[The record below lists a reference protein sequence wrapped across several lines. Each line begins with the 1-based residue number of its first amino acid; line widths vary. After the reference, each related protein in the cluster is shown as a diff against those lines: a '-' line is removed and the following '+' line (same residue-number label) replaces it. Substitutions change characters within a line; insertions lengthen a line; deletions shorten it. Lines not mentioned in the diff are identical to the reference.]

1 MGAGGN
7 ILSTIFMA
15 IGISILVFTIR
26 LYNYTKENPFT
37 ENLPKTME
45 ERKQLYFIES
55 SLYQIQQLSSYKK
68 QCICENQVL
77 NDFCTEEQIKSGC
90 KDLTLNPQS
99 NKKLFLRFLMDQG
112 KCNEYRSKIL
122 DTTMTENF
130 NQVFTLNFDMIHKMA
145 LGLLIL
151 LIIALC
157 IFGLL
162 IISGLF
168 SICCGEAALVILL
181 PFMPCIIVYALGS
194 GITELVLFII
204 LCVNYG
210 NGDISEYVEFLD
222 CAGVN
227 KAAFEKYSVIKDV
240 KETYTPF
247 MILYIIFLVLSCCQ
261 TFFSSQNKK
270 GE

>member
-7 ILSTIFMA
+7 LLSTIFMA
-15 IGISILVFTIR
+15 IGIAILVYTIR
-26 LYNYTKENPFT
+26 LYKYTKENPFT
-37 ENLPKTME
+37 DMMPLTIA
-45 ERKQLYFIES
+45 ERKQLYFNES
-55 SLYQIQQLSSYKK
+55 SLYQIQQSSYKK

-99 NKKLFLRFLMDQG
+99 NKKLFLRYLMDQG
-112 KCNEYRSKIL
+112 KCSEYRNSIL
-122 DTTMTENF
+122 DLTKDNLS
-130 NQVFTLNFDMIHKMA
+130 QVFNLKFDMIHKMT

-162 IISGLF
+162 IISGIF

-210 NGDISEYVEFLD
+210 DSKISEYVEFLD

-227 KAAFEKYSVIKDV
+227 KAAFEKYSIIKDV

-247 MILYIIFLVLSCCQ
+247 MILYIIYLVLSCCQ
-261 TFFSSQNKK
+261 TFVSSLSKK
-270 GE
+270 EE